1 MADQARGRSL
11 PENVSEAQGLLHRGN
26 YIADR
31 GLATVVYLALHMG
44 RPLLLEGEAGVGKT
58 EVAKVLSSTLGREL
72 IRLQCYEGLDLAN
85 AAYEWNYPRQMVAI
99 RLAEAQGEIGE
110 VGDLLYTREHLIER
124 PLLAALTARESGP
137 PVLLL
142 DEIDRAD
149 EPFEAFLLELLSD
162 FQLSIPELGTIKAAA
177 PPIVVITSNRTREV
191 HDALRRRCLYHWLE
205 YPSFETEAEIVAL
218 KVPGIGH
225 ELRRQIVAFMH
236 RLREE
241 ELFKRPGVAE
251 TIDWAQALAR
261 LDATVLTPE
270 LVTDT
275 LGAILKYQDDIA
287 KIGRSEAGRL
297 LAEIDAEAGG

>member
-1 MADQARGRSL
+1 MQQGRSL
-11 PENVSEAQGLLHRGN
+11 PENVEDTGELLRRGN

-31 GLATVVYLALHMG
+31 GLATVVYLALRMG

-58 EVAKVLSSTLGREL
+58 EVAKVLAATLGREL
-72 IRLQCYEGLDLAN
+72 IRLQCYEGLDLAA
-85 AAYEWNYPRQMVAI
+85 AAYEWDYPRQMLAI
-99 RLAEAQGEIGE
+99 RMAEAQGAIGE
-110 VGDLLYTREHLIER
+110 LNETLYSREHLIER
-124 PLLAALTARESGP
+124 PLLAALTPHEAGP

-162 FQLSIPELGTIKAAA
+162 FQLSIPELGTVKALA

-205 YPSFETEAEIVAL
+205 YPSLETETEIVAL
-218 KVPGIGH
+218 KAPDVSE
-225 ELRRQIVAFMH
+225 ELRRQVVALMH
-236 RLREE
+236 RLRDE

-251 TIDWAQALAR
+251 TIDWAQALAQ

-287 KIGRSEAGRL
+287 KIGRTAAGQL
-297 LAEIDAEAGG
+297 LAEIRVDAAG